1 MCSGRPFKGFHLGSI
16 WVDLLEEA
24 AFEGIIETLKVRQ
37 QVGLLRS
44 CGAGQPY
51 RYIPGRITAQA
62 KIVEVGQQR
71 VWLTWRAPE

>member
-44 CGAGQPY
+44 
-51 RYIPGRITAQA
+51 I
-62 KIVEVGQQR
+62 
-71 VWLTWRAPE
+71 